1 MNNIMNNMKKKNL
14 SIEMKIQSITVVII
28 TALIL
33 LFFLAFLICKK
44 QTFSEGE
51 NRYLQKF
58 PAFSFTELKEGKYT
72 QKLQDYLTD
81 HFPLRDTFMELKA
94 ETEIALG
101 KRKMNGVYICRD
113 DYLIEEYE
121 TPENTEKIIGQ
132 FEKFSESVEY
142 ADVSLMLVPTA
153 VTVYE
158 DKLPALSPTSRSQM
172 EIRQEILDRLA
183 SSKILE
189 IDCYDALMEAKKDFG
204 LYYRTDHHWTSY
216 GAYAAYTAFC
226 EAKGLTPVPLDEFKI
241 TDVSSDFR
249 GTVYSKLND
258 GQMKSDTIMVFEN
271 PDSKLTV
278 LYQDTGETSESL
290 YNFEYLGK
298 KDKYSLFLNN
308 IHPLIEITNEAAS
321 SENELALIKD
331 SYANCMVPFL
341 INHYRKIYV
350 FDTRYYKGGPSA
362 FINEN
367 SRITDVLL
375 LYNMNTLDG
384 DLGIGGIY

>member
-1 MNNIMNNMKKKNL
+1 MKKKNM
-14 SIEMKIQSITVVII
+14 SDMTTEMKIQSITVVII
-28 TALIL
+28 MLLIL
-33 LFFLAFLICKK
+33 LFFLAFLMSKK

-51 NRYLQKF
+51 NRYLQTF
-58 PAFSFTELKEGKYT
+58 PAFSLAELKEGKYT
-72 QKLQDYLTD
+72 EKLQNYVTD
-81 HFPLRDTFMELKA
+81 HFPLRDCLMELKA
-94 ETEIALG
+94 ETEIAFG

-121 TPENTEKIIGQ
+121 IPENTEKIIGQ
-132 FEKFSESVEY
+132 FAKFSESVEY

-158 DKLPALSPTSRSQM
+158 DKLPALTPTRRSQM
-172 EIRQEILDRLA
+172 EVRREILDRL
-183 SSKILE
+183 STSKILE
-189 IDCYDALMEAKKDFG
+189 IDCYDALMEVKEDFE

-216 GAYAAYTAFC
+216 GAYAAYTAYC
-226 EAKGLTPVPLDEFKI
+226 EAKGLTPVPLDGFKI
-241 TDVSSDFR
+241 TEVTSDFR
-249 GTVYSKLND
+249 GPVYSKLHD
-258 GQMKSDTIMVFEN
+258 GQMKSDTITVFEN

-278 LYQDTGETSESL
+278 LYQDTGETSDSL
-290 YNFEYLGK
+290 YNFEYLEK

-308 IHPLIEITNEAAS
+308 IHPFIEITNEAAS
-321 SENELALIKD
+321 SVDELALIKD

-341 INHYRKIYV
+341 TNHYRKIYV

-367 SRITDVLL
+367 RQITDVLL

>member
-1 MNNIMNNMKKKNL
+1 MKKKNM
-14 SIEMKIQSITVVII
+14 SDMTTEMKIQSITVVII
-28 TALIL
+28 MLLIL
-33 LFFLAFLICKK
+33 LFFLAFLMSKK

-51 NRYLQKF
+51 NRYLQTF
-58 PAFSFTELKEGKYT
+58 PAFSLAELKEGKYT
-72 QKLQDYLTD
+72 EKLQNYVTD
-81 HFPLRDTFMELKA
+81 HFPLRDCLMELKA
-94 ETEIALG
+94 ETEIAFG

-121 TPENTEKIIGQ
+121 IPENTEKIIGQ
-132 FEKFSESVEY
+132 FAKFSESVEY

-158 DKLPALSPTSRSQM
+158 DKLPALTPTKRSQM
-172 EIRQEILDRLA
+172 EVRREILDRL
-183 SSKILE
+183 STSKILE
-189 IDCYDALMEAKKDFG
+189 IDCYDALMEVKEDFE

-216 GAYAAYTAFC
+216 GAYAAYTAYC
-226 EAKGLTPVPLDEFKI
+226 EAKGLTPVPLDGFKI
-241 TDVSSDFR
+241 TEITSDFR

-258 GQMKSDTIMVFEN
+258 GQMKSDTITVFEN

-278 LYQDTGETSESL
+278 LYQDTGETSDSL
-290 YNFEYLGK
+290 YNFEYLEK

-308 IHPLIEITNEAAS
+308 IHPFIEITNEAAS
-321 SENELALIKD
+321 SVDELALIKD

-341 INHYRKIYV
+341 TNHYRKIYV

-367 SRITDVLL
+367 RQITDVLL

>member
-1 MNNIMNNMKKKNL
+1 MKKKNM
-14 SIEMKIQSITVVII
+14 SAMTIEMKIQSITVVII
-28 TALIL
+28 MLLIL
-33 LFFLAFLICKK
+33 LFFLAFLMSKK

-51 NRYLQKF
+51 NRYLQTF
-58 PAFSFTELKEGKYT
+58 PAFSLAELKEGKYT
-72 QKLQDYLTD
+72 EKLQNYVTD
-81 HFPLRDTFMELKA
+81 HFPLRDCLMELKA
-94 ETEIALG
+94 ETEIAFG

-121 TPENTEKIIGQ
+121 IPENTEKIIGQ
-132 FEKFSESVEY
+132 FAKFSESVEY

-158 DKLPALSPTSRSQM
+158 DKLPALTPTKRSQM
-172 EIRQEILDRLA
+172 EVRREILDRL
-183 SSKILE
+183 STSKILE
-189 IDCYDALMEAKKDFG
+189 IDCYDALMEVKEDFE

-216 GAYAAYTAFC
+216 GAYAAYTAYC
-226 EAKGLTPVPLDEFKI
+226 EAKGLTPVPLDGFKI
-241 TDVSSDFR
+241 TEVTSDFR

-258 GQMKSDTIMVFEN
+258 GQMKSDTITVFEN
-271 PDSKLTV
+271 PDSKLMV
-278 LYQDTGETSESL
+278 LYQDTGETSDSL
-290 YNFEYLGK
+290 YNFEYLEK

-308 IHPLIEITNEAAS
+308 IHPFIEITNEAAS
-321 SENELALIKD
+321 SEDELALIKD

-341 INHYRKIYV
+341 TNHYRKIYV

-367 SRITDVLL
+367 RQITDVLL

>member
-1 MNNIMNNMKKKNL
+1 MKKKNM
-14 SIEMKIQSITVVII
+14 SDMTTEMKIQSITVVII
-28 TALIL
+28 MLLIL
-33 LFFLAFLICKK
+33 LFFLAFLMSKK

-51 NRYLQKF
+51 NRYLQTF
-58 PAFSFTELKEGKYT
+58 PAFSLAELKEGKYT
-72 QKLQDYLTD
+72 EKLQNYVTD
-81 HFPLRDTFMELKA
+81 HFPLRDCLMELKA
-94 ETEIALG
+94 ETEIAFG

-121 TPENTEKIIGQ
+121 IPENTEKIIGQ
-132 FEKFSESVEY
+132 FAKFSESVEY

-158 DKLPALSPTSRSQM
+158 DKLPALTPTKRSQM
-172 EIRQEILDRLA
+172 EVRREILDRL
-183 SSKILE
+183 STSKILE
-189 IDCYDALMEAKKDFG
+189 IDCYDALMEVKEDFE

-216 GAYAAYTAFC
+216 GAYAAYTAYC
-226 EAKGLTPVPLDEFKI
+226 EAKGLTPVPLDGFKI
-241 TDVSSDFR
+241 TEVTSDFR

-258 GQMKSDTIMVFEN
+258 GQMKSDTITVFEN

-278 LYQDTGETSESL
+278 LYQDTGETSDSL
-290 YNFEYLGK
+290 YNFEYLEK

-308 IHPLIEITNEAAS
+308 IHPFIEITNEAAS
-321 SENELALIKD
+321 SVDELALIKD

-341 INHYRKIYV
+341 TNHYRKIYV

-367 SRITDVLL
+367 RQITDVLL